1 MQGGQ
6 PVPHAIRPPPEAA
19 ASRESDFVKLET
31 DDFLTSHAAPAPAGQ
46 AAVQDQ
52 IPEDRLY
59 TYVIVRGDLEM
70 APGKTASQ
78 AVHAARLSLLRYI
91 KDHPDRADEFIS
103 KNSCG
108 SVVVLVAKNLM
119 QLEEAHA
126 RAVAEGLPAAL
137 FVDSGH
143 IPVVW
148 LPAEQAK
155 RADATVQASACGTAN
170 GEPIQAPTYL
180 PSETRRCLNK
190 HFLGGPVVTALAIG
204 PACRGAMRHITKR
217 FRCV

>member
-1 MQGGQ
+1 MSARRAA
-6 PVPHAIRPPPEAA
+6 PH
-19 ASRESDFVKLET
+19 VLET

-137 FVDSGH
+137 FVPSGPTPLSRH
-143 IPVVW
+143 RPVE
-148 LPAEQAK
+148 PPM
-155 RADATVQASACGTAN
+155 AN
-170 GEPIQAPTYL
+170 LSRHLPTY
-180 PSETRRCLNK
+180 
-190 HFLGGPVVTALAIG
+190 PV
-204 PACRGAMRHITKR
+204 RHEG
-217 FRCV
+217 V